1 MSPQSSQ
8 PSDRF
13 AIESRVGGGA
23 SGDIFKAIDNA
34 TGQTV
39 ALKVLRHTA
48 SPMERARFEREVQ
61 VIAEL
66 RHPNIVEYVSH
77 GARPDGRLFMAMEW
91 LEGEDLAK
99 RQRRAPLGTR
109 DAVEVVRRAA
119 QALAAIHARGVVH
132 RDLKLSNLFLVR
144 GRGTA
149 VKLIDFGVVKP
160 AADDAFQTEAG
171 TILGTPHYM
180 APEQAR
186 GETVDPRADVYSLGS
201 VLFRL
206 LTGRNVFETE
216 HVIALLGRL
225 VLEDPPRP
233 SQFRFD
239 IPEKLDAVVHRA
251 ISRQREA
258 RYEHA
263 GEFARALARV
273 GAVNNDPPEVERSAS
288 AVRPVTREDTQT
300 GTGESRPTRPGMRM
314 RRVVACMLYD
324 LGDTSIDR
332 SIGDSLL
339 DIAGEDA
346 RIEQLA
352 GGKTVAVLGVEHS
365 RGDEA
370 LRAARAGLQMLE
382 EYPEAR
388 AVVAVGH
395 AVQARSNL
403 AGEALDRAARQLAIA
418 TPGVVRLDDHAAAA
432 LERRFEISRDRQGAV
447 LLREDP
453 RDLGPRQVLGRV
465 TPTVGREKEI
475 AELQAL
481 YHDMLR
487 DSFPRAALVLGPSGI
502 GKSRVRSELTQRL
515 EMAPMPPEVLL
526 CRGDSQDGGASVSLL
541 GRTLRA
547 QMGVQDGADLDE
559 QVAIVRRHVR
569 ARLPRSLHFLA
580 AFLGE
585 LVGVPF
591 PDQGD
596 EPLRAARANDQLMQ
610 SRIRMALEAYVRTQ
624 AGRIPQVIVIEEAHL
639 ADDTTLDLVDW
650 ILGCPDIRIV
660 AFAFAQPELLRRM
673 PNLWSKAQVTRMTL
687 SPLPPTMADRIV
699 HAALP
704 DCSADQRA
712 ELVQRAAGNP
722 FVLEELIRCA
732 AEGGSDLPLTVQALV
747 QLRLDR
753 LAPGVHEVLRAASI
767 FGQCFWSGGVAA
779 LLDRDVIDDLDRAE
793 REEIVIAQ
801 PTSRVAGERELI
813 FRQALVRDAA
823 HASLVDDD
831 RKALHLAA
839 GEWLEASGS
848 VDLGLI
854 AGHFE
859 AGGALDR
866 AAGLYARA
874 TQQALANFG
883 RMDNALELAQRGIA
897 CGATGGER
905 AQLLNTVA
913 HVLSRRGEL
922 SDAIA
927 AAEEAATLVPEG
939 SDMWV
944 EAQRLLGACL
954 IEAGRALE
962 GDSRLAWALGPPHGA
977 SLSPQLRSVLLSAR
991 VRGLVDLGRA
1001 DDALAIAEEAVSQA
1015 RTAGSRGEA
1024 AMLRALDARVFGLMM
1039 ACKADAAFT
1048 AAEALIEAADRAGD
1062 VHLASRGRINGASS
1076 LNYLGL
1082 YEEARK
1088 LLDRALPD
1096 VRSFRLRIL
1105 EASCLHN
1112 IGMALA
1118 RQGQL
1123 DQGIEMQRDASRIA
1137 DAMGGI
1143 RLAINCRIYQALMLV
1158 WRGAPGDLRE
1168 ANALA
1173 DAVTQAT
1180 RAHPSL
1186 QPIAL
1191 LVMARVQLA
1200 RMHAEAAVTAARSL
1214 YQLMQTTALEEWEES
1229 ARLTH
1234 IDALQAVGA
1243 SEEADRA
1250 LAEAFAAV
1258 ERRAQEIARPEI
1270 RRSYLERNEEVAR
1283 ILAAAHHRLGL
1294 RLA

>member
-1 MSPQSSQ
+1 VPPESSQ

-13 AIESRVGGGA
+13 VIESRVGGGA
-23 SGDIFKAIDNA
+23 SGDIFKAIDST
-34 TGQTV
+34 TGVVV

-119 QALAAIHARGVVH
+119 QALAAIHARGIVH

-160 AADDAFQTEAG
+160 SNDDNFETETG

-186 GETVDPRADVYSLGS
+186 GEGVDPRADVYSLGS

-233 SQFRFD
+233 SQLRFD
-239 IPEKLDAVVHRA
+239 IPAKLDAVVHRA
-251 ISRQREA
+251 ISRNREE

-263 GEFARALARV
+263 GEFARALARI
-273 GAVNNDPPEVERSAS
+273 GPVNNDPPEVERSAS
-288 AVRPVTREDTQT
+288 AVRPVAREDTQT

-339 DIAGEDA
+339 DIAGEDV

-370 LRAARAGLQMLE
+370 LRAARAGLQILE

-403 AGEALDRAARQLAIA
+403 AGEALDRAARQLELA

-432 LERRFEISRDRQGAV
+432 LERRFELSRDHQGAV
-447 LLREDP
+447 LVREDP

-481 YHDMLR
+481 YHEMIR

-515 EMAPMPPEVLL
+515 EMAPTPPEVLL
-526 CRGDSQDGGASVSLL
+526 CRGDSQDTGASVSLL
-541 GRTLRA
+541 GRTLRTS
-547 QMGVQDGADLDE
+547 MGVQDGADLKE

-569 ARLPRSLHFLA
+569 SRLPRSLHFLA

-591 PDQGD
+591 PDQSD
-596 EPLRAARANDQLMQ
+596 EALRAARANDQLMQ

-624 AGRIPQVIVIEEAHL
+624 AGRIPQVVILEDAHL
-639 ADDTTLDLVDW
+639 ADDTTLDLIDW
-650 ILGCPDIRIV
+650 ILGCPDIRV
-660 AFAFAQPELLRRM
+660 TAFAFAQPELLRRA
-673 PNLWSKAQVTRMTL
+673 PSLWSKAQVMRMTL

-704 DCSADQRA
+704 DCPPRSEASSFSGPRA
-712 ELVQRAAGNP
+712 IPSCSRSWCVVPPRGATSCRS
-722 FVLEELIRCA
+722 RCRRWC
-732 AEGGSDLPLTVQALV
+732 SC
-747 QLRLDR
+747 
-753 LAPGVHEVLRAASI
+753 ASI
-767 FGQCFWSGGVAA
+767 
-779 LLDRDVIDDLDRAE
+779 
-793 REEIVIAQ
+793 
-801 PTSRVAGERELI
+801 
-813 FRQALVRDAA
+813 
-823 HASLVDDD
+823 ASPPGFASCCAPP
-831 RKALHLAA
+831 RSSAS
-839 GEWLEASGS
+839 ASG
-848 VDLGLI
+848 
-854 AGHFE
+854 
-859 AGGALDR
+859 
-866 AAGLYARA
+866 
-874 TQQALANFG
+874 
-883 RMDNALELAQRGIA
+883 
-897 CGATGGER
+897 
-905 AQLLNTVA
+905 
-913 HVLSRRGEL
+913 
-922 SDAIA
+922 A
-927 AAEEAATLVPEG
+927 AAWRRC
-939 SDMWV
+939 S
-944 EAQRLLGACL
+944 
-954 IEAGRALE
+954 
-962 GDSRLAWALGPPHGA
+962 
-977 SLSPQLRSVLLSAR
+977 
-991 VRGLVDLGRA
+991 
-1001 DDALAIAEEAVSQA
+1001 
-1015 RTAGSRGEA
+1015 TA
-1024 AMLRALDARVFGLMM
+1024 
-1039 ACKADAAFT
+1039 K
-1048 AAEALIEAADRAGD
+1048 
-1062 VHLASRGRINGASS
+1062 
-1076 LNYLGL
+1076 
-1082 YEEARK
+1082 
-1088 LLDRALPD
+1088 
-1096 VRSFRLRIL
+1096 
-1105 EASCLHN
+1105 
-1112 IGMALA
+1112 
-1118 RQGQL
+1118 
-1123 DQGIEMQRDASRIA
+1123 
-1137 DAMGGI
+1137 
-1143 RLAINCRIYQALMLV
+1143 
-1158 WRGAPGDLRE
+1158 
-1168 ANALA
+1168 
-1173 DAVTQAT
+1173 
-1180 RAHPSL
+1180 
-1186 QPIAL
+1186 
-1191 LVMARVQLA
+1191 
-1200 RMHAEAAVTAARSL
+1200 
-1214 YQLMQTTALEEWEES
+1214 
-1229 ARLTH
+1229 
-1234 IDALQAVGA
+1234 
-1243 SEEADRA
+1243 
-1250 LAEAFAAV
+1250 
-1258 ERRAQEIARPEI
+1258 
-1270 RRSYLERNEEVAR
+1270 
-1283 ILAAAHHRLGL
+1283 
-1294 RLA
+1294 